1 MEINSTDMAS
11 PSVDLT
17 LTNGNSANMNESAAA
32 VNVETA
38 LGHCG
43 HGALTNPFGIFIQGI
58 LAFVA
63 FSTLMLKRLR
73 EPKAERRPWRIWFY
87 DTSKQGLGALVIH
100 FANVFLADLFHG
112 DPCTWYI
119 INFLL
124 DSTIGLLV
132 IYIGLKI
139 TQIIVRR
146 KQCDSLRFGEYGE
159 PPSCNAWVGQCGLY
173 ILVVIIEKI
182 LITLLVQFRFWDK
195 VRDFILSPIHNPQ
208 LEVVIVMLIIPFVV
222 NAIMF
227 WVVDN
232 FLMRK
237 TRRKS
242 TFPGKQVDSKVKYF
256 RKDHDK
262 VVENGGSESEVLLTP
277 DEEMDKYASGDDAK
291 NKLIPLNNS

>member
-1 MEINSTDMAS
+1 M
-11 PSVDLT
+11 SVTPEHVGLSDT
-17 LTNGNSANMNESAAA
+17 YENIAEMNESTSAARL
-32 VNVETA
+32 NGEG

-43 HGALTNPFGIFIQGI
+43 QGALTNPFGIFIQGI

-73 EPKAERRPWRIWFY
+73 EPKGERRPWRIWFY
-87 DTSKQGLGALVIH
+87 DTSKQALGALVIH
-100 FANVFLADLFHG
+100 FANVFLADIFQG

-124 DSTIGLLV
+124 DSTVGLLI
-132 IYIGLKI
+132 IYIGLTI
-139 TQIIVRR
+139 TQVIVKR
-146 KQCDSLRFGEYGE
+146 KRCDSLRFGEYGD
-159 PPSCNAWVGQCGLY
+159 PPSCNSWMGQCGLY

-182 LITLLVQFRFWDK
+182 LITLLVQFQFWDQ
-195 VRDFILSPIHNPQ
+195 VRDFILSPIHNPE
-208 LEVVIVMLIIPFVV
+208 LEVAIVMLIIPFIV

-237 TRRKS
+237 TRRHKE
-242 TFPGKQVDSKVKYF
+242 PKAGQACSKVKYH
-256 RKDHDK
+256 RKDPEKNSD
-262 VVENGGSESEVLLTP
+262 NGSESEVLLSP

-291 NKLIPLNNS
+291 NSLIPTSNSISM